1 MNKKWVFFPILI
13 LGFIVSLNSCGSN
26 ESKPEEKT
34 LQKPKIVKEFGF
46 TLNDYEVVRDTVQ
59 RGDTFGTLLEKNNLY
74 YPLIFE
80 IATAAKK
87 AFNIRKIQVGKQLT
101 ILRSPDSTKTP
112 KAIIYQPNTVEYLV
126 IHLED
131 SIWAEKKQK
140 PVRLVEFEAEG
151 IINSSLS
158 QTLDEQGLSQ
168 LISLDL
174 SDIYA
179 WSIDFFRLEKGD
191 RFKIIYTQ
199 KYVDDSIFVG
209 YNRIHAAYFE
219 HRKTPYYAIEF
230 ESNPEKGITEYF
242 DEEGKNLR
250 RAFLQAPV
258 QFSRISSRYNKRRK
272 IAYYGRVRPHYGT
285 DFAAPVGTPIRTTA
299 NGTVVKSGY
308 TRGNGNY
315 VTVKHNGTYS
325 TQYLHMKKRKVR
337 LGDYV
342 SQGDIIGTVG
352 MTGNTSGPHVCYRFW
367 KNGKQV
373 DPFRQKLPEA
383 KPISS
388 NLKEKYFTYMKP
400 YKEALDCIE
409 FQYPIMYDT
418 FAVNN

>member
-1 MNKKWVFFPILI
+1 MIRMKENYTLLVLGAFIFLCSCGNKKPTQ
-13 LGFIVSLNSCGSN
+13 SETS
-26 ESKPEEKT
+26 
-34 LQKPKIVKEFGF
+34 QKPKIIKEFGY
-46 TLNDYEVVRDTVQ
+46 TLNDYDVVRDTVK
-59 RGDTFGTLLEKNNLY
+59 RGDTFGTLLEKNELF
-74 YPLIFE
+74 YPAIFD
-80 IATAAKK
+80 IVTAAKK
-87 AFNIRKIQVGKQLT
+87 TFNIRNIQVGNKLT
-101 ILRSPDSTKTP
+101 ILRSKDSAKSP
-112 KAIIYQPNTVEYLV
+112 KAIVYQPNKIDYVV
-126 IHLED
+126 IHMSD
-131 SIWAEKKQK
+131 SIWAEKKKK
-140 PVRLVEFEAEG
+140 PVKLLEFEAEG

-158 QTLDEQGLSQ
+158 LTLEEQGLSQ

-199 KYVDDSIFVG
+199 KYIDDTIFVG

-219 HRKTPYYAIEF
+219 HRKTPFYAIEF

-242 DEEGKNLR
+242 DENGKNLR

-285 DFAAPVGTPIRTTA
+285 DFAAPIGTPIRSTA
-299 NGTVVKSGY
+299 NGTVVKSAY
-308 TRGNGNY
+308 KRGNGNY
-315 VTVKHNGTYS
+315 VTVKHNATYS

-337 LGDYV
+337 VGDYV
-342 SQGDIIGTVG
+342 NQGDIIGTVG

-388 NLKEKYFTYMKP
+388 HLKEKYLTYMEP
-400 YKEALDCIE
+400 YKNALDCIE
-409 FQYPIMYDT
+409 FQYPIRNDT
-418 FAVNN
+418 FANNN